1 MKKLI
6 EFELKDKSVVLVEAE
21 GELPEENED
30 SDIQRR
36 SISPGQVA
44 EVAKKT
50 FEEAFDTVQSATTVI
65 VDKLKGLAADE
76 VEVKFGLKLTSN
88 AGAIFTTVG
97 SEVNFE
103 VTLKWTK

>member
-1 MKKLI
+1 MKKLVQFKL
-6 EFELKDKSVVLVEAE
+6 EGESVVLVEVE
-21 GELPEENED
+21 GELPKKNED
-30 SDIQRR
+30 SDIKRI
-36 SISPGQVA
+36 SISPTQVA

-50 FEEAFDTVQSATTVI
+50 FEETFDTVQSATTVI
-65 VDKLKGLAADE
+65 VSKLKALAADE

-103 VTLKWTK
+103 VTLKWKK